1 MTLSLVGGQIYHAS
15 GWPSYRAEVKNIGMH
30 DEPSSRPATFDR
42 ERAVLRHVVATL
54 AYRAAKVL
62 RDVPAEF
69 HASAFG
75 PTTRRPTQI
84 VAHMGDLMAW
94 GVSLATGGYE
104 WKAEGGDDWNVE
116 VDRFFSGLAAL
127 DGALAA
133 DGPFTGSI
141 EKLIQGPLA
150 DALTH
155 VGQLALL
162 RGMAGF
168 AVRPESY
175 ARADIQP
182 GRVGREQAP
191 PGKEFDG
198 DASAH

>member
-1 MTLSLVGGQIYHAS
+1 M
-15 GWPSYRAEVKNIGMH
+15 E
-30 DEPSSRPATFDR
+30 SSVSPATFDR
-42 ERAVLRHVVATL
+42 ERDVLRHVAATL

-69 HASAFG
+69 QISAFG
-75 PTTRRPTQI
+75 PTTRRPVQI
-84 VAHMGDLMAW
+84 VAHMADLMAW
-94 GVSLATGGYE
+94 GVSIAGGGYE
-104 WKAEGGDDWNVE
+104 WKAEGSDDWNVE

-127 DGALAA
+127 DRALAA
-133 DGPFTGSI
+133 EGPFTGSI

-162 RGMAGF
+162 RGLAGV

-175 ARADIQP
+175 ARADIQR
-182 GRVGREQAP
+182 GRVGLDQAP

-198 DASAH
+198 DASARRRG

>member
-1 MTLSLVGGQIYHAS
+1 MRGVDVENIAMQD
-15 GWPSYRAEVKNIGMH
+15 AE
-30 DEPSSRPATFDR
+30 SSDGRTTFER
-42 ERAVLRHVVATL
+42 ERAVLRHLAATL

-69 HASAFG
+69 RVSAFG
-75 PTTRRPTQI
+75 PTTRRPVQI
-84 VAHMGDLMAW
+84 VAHMADLMTW
-94 GVSLATGGYE
+94 GVSLASGGYE
-104 WKAEGGDDWNVE
+104 WKAEGGDDWDVE

-127 DGALAA
+127 DRALAA

-162 RGMAGF
+162 RGLAGF
-168 AVRPESY
+168 AVKPESY

-182 GRVGREQAP
+182 GRVGLEQAP

-198 DASAH
+198 DASARHR